1 MKKIK
6 TMLITITAITVMAQ
20 SAFAAD
26 IPVESYP
33 DNATEESVAITQNLI
48 GGILDEVQN
57 GLGYQPAWC
66 KANNAVFAAVLA
78 NETGSYGYADLAAI
92 ARNAILQCRDM
103 YLRPEYYAEKG
114 NAVRALISD
123 LINEVEIGATDY
135 KTAEKQAYT
144 RIYQTAE
151 PTFNPDTDCVGDFCY
166 WDMPS
171 VDSALLTQ
179 ARKLLKNARS
189 RAEQMS
195 VTQ

>member
-6 TMLITITAITVMAQ
+6 IMLITITAITVMTQ
-20 SAFAAD
+20 STFATD
-26 IPVESYP
+26 IPIESYP
-33 DNATEESVAITQNLI
+33 DNATEKSVAIAQNLI

-78 NETGSYGYADLAAI
+78 NETGGYGYADLAAI

-103 YLRPEYYAEKG
+103 YLRPEYYAEKE
-114 NAVRALISD
+114 NAVRVLISD

-171 VDSALLTQ
+171 LDSALLTQ